1 MRSHLALPVVAL
13 CALAG
18 TGAAQ
23 HQHDPSADSI
33 ISAAK
38 TAMGT
43 LRDSAALNRAGF
55 FAIGFGGGVK
65 DLSPF
70 QGQHWI
76 SRDLFI
82 ANPPVQLNQPNFLM
96 YLVVGDSLVP
106 VGVAYTRRIPADAIV
121 PDSLAGVAAEWHT
134 HIFCRSVPGEG
145 NVLADGIQDCQERDG
160 TTAPNKIA
168 MIHTWTVPN
177 PDGPYAH
184 DNPALPFLATGL
196 QAPAAASRDD
206 RLFGVA
212 LGETYGAKL
221 FIAHRIERDLRRQG
235 NTDGLARLQAMRE
248 PLRETAAQLREAQR
262 TGDAKKVEALRKK
275 LLDGWTALA
284 DQYRALAL
292 TPEMRARF
300 DHELARAL
308 ERPHRHM

>member
-1 MRSHLALPVVAL
+1 MRLLLSLPVVAL
-13 CALAG
+13 YAVAS

-23 HQHDPSADSI
+23 HHHGPAADSI

-38 TAMGT
+38 VAMGT
-43 LRDSAALNRAGF
+43 LRDSAALNSAGY

-70 QGQHWI
+70 HGQHWI

-106 VGVAYTRRIPADAIV
+106 VGVAYTRRIPADAVV

-134 HIFCRSVPGEG
+134 HIFCRSIPGEG
-145 NVLADGIQDCQERDG
+145 NVLADGVQDCQERGG

-184 DNPALPFLATGL
+184 DNPALPYLATGL
-196 QAPAAASRDD
+196 KAPTAASRDD

-221 FIAHRIERDLRRQG
+221 FIGHRIERDLRRQG
-235 NTDGLARLQAMRE
+235 NTEELARLQALRTPMRE
-248 PLRETAAQLREAQR
+248 LVPQLRDAQR
-262 TGDAKKVEALRKK
+262 ARDAKTFDALRK
-275 LLDGWTALA
+275 
-284 DQYRALAL
+284 
-292 TPEMRARF
+292 
-300 DHELARAL
+300 
-308 ERPHRHM
+308 

>member
-1 MRSHLALPVVAL
+1 MRSLALPVVAL

-18 TGAAQ
+18 TSAAQ
-23 HQHDPSADSI
+23 HRHGPSADSI
-33 ISAAK
+33 VSVAK
-38 TAMGT
+38 AAMGT
-43 LRDSAALNRAGF
+43 LRDSAALNRAGY

-82 ANPPVQLNQPNFLM
+82 TNPPVQLDQPNFLM
-96 YLVVGDSLVP
+96 FLATGDSLVP
-106 VGVAYTRRIPADAIV
+106 IGVAYTRRVPADAIV

-145 NVLADGIQDCQERDG
+145 NVLADGIDDCKERG
-160 TTAPNKIA
+160 GITAPNKIA

-196 QAPAAASRDD
+196 KAPTSASRDD

-212 LGETYGAKL
+212 LGETFGAKL

-235 NTDGLARLQAMRE
+235 NTEGLAKLQALRTPMRE
-248 PLRETAAQLREAQR
+248 LVPQLRDAERA
-262 TGDAKKVEALRKK
+262 GDNAKYDAVRKK
-275 LLDGWTALA
+275 LVASWNTIA

-292 TPEMRARF
+292 TPEIRARF
-300 DHELARAL
+300 DLELARAL
-308 ERPHRHM
+308 ERPHSHM